1 VSVDAW
7 QSDVAYE
14 RFMGRWSRLATTAFV
29 RWLDRPAGG
38 VWIDVGMGTGALT
51 QSILATE
58 RPDRVIGVDPS
69 AEFRE
74 AARERIT
81 DRRAT
86 VLAGD
91 AGSIP
96 LPDDLADTV
105 ASSFVL
111 NFVPDVTMGLL
122 EMRRCARPG
131 GSVTAVV
138 WDFAEGLEFFRY
150 FWDAAVRL
158 DPSARARD
166 PASRFTICRPD
177 PLQQTFAAAGLADVR
192 VAPLDIETRFD
203 DLRDYWEPFL
213 GGTGAAP
220 SYLATLSDR
229 QRDQLRAELERALPM
244 ERDGSIR
251 LRARAWAVAGSA
263 ERAPERA

>member
-1 VSVDAW
+1 MSADAW
-7 QSDVAYE
+7 QSDVEYE
-14 RFMGRWSRLATTAFV
+14 RFMGRWSRLATAAFV

-51 QSILATE
+51 QSILDAG
-58 RPDRVIGVDPS
+58 RPDRVIGVEPS

-81 DRRAT
+81 DRRVT

-96 LPDDLADTV
+96 LHDGVAETV

-111 NFVPDVTMGLL
+111 NFVPDLAMGLL
-122 EMRRCARPG
+122 EMRRCVRHG

-150 FWDAAVRL
+150 FWSAAIRL
-158 DPSARARD
+158 DPRARALD
-166 PASRFTICRPD
+166 PATRFTICRPD
-177 PLQQTFAAAGLADVR
+177 ALQKAFDSARLGDVR
-192 VAPLDIETRFD
+192 VAPLDIETRFEN
-203 DLRDYWEPFL
+203 LQDYWEPFQ

-220 SYLATLSDR
+220 AYLGTLSTV
-229 QRDQLRAELERALPM
+229 QRRQLRAELEQALPM

-251 LRARAWAVAGSA
+251 LRARAWGVTGSV
-263 ERAPERA
+263 ET